1 VDWNSLAQFSAATL
15 LILIT
20 PGPVMAIIAHNTLR
34 RGAMAGLSTAIGVE
48 LGDVCLLGAISTGLM
63 LAGDFL
69 PALFRWL
76 SLVGA
81 LYLIWLA
88 AGALRLRDPSS
99 RNPNFSCSRMPILDG
114 LTIAF
119 ANPAALT
126 FYAAF
131 FPQFIDPDQSIFGQM
146 IVLGAIYVCIALAFD
161 SACVFTVARLRLP
174 AAGTRI
180 GMLADL
186 GSAIVY
192 LSIAAITVLRFIAA
206 SG

>member
-1 VDWNSLAQFSAATL
+1 VDWNSLAQFTAATL
-15 LILIT
+15 LVLIT

-34 RGAMAGLSTAIGVE
+34 HGAMAGLSTVIGLE
-48 LGDVCLLGAISTGLM
+48 LGEVCLLGAISTGLM
-63 LAGDFL
+63 LAGEFL
-69 PALFRWL
+69 PVLFRWL

-81 LYLIWLA
+81 FYLIWLA
-88 AGALRLRDPSS
+88 AGALRLRDQSP

-119 ANPAALT
+119 ANPAALA

-131 FPQFIDPDQSIFGQM
+131 FPQFIDPDQPILGQM
-146 IVLGAIYVCIALAFD
+146 IALGAIYVCIALAFD
-161 SACVFTVARLRLP
+161 SACVLTVARLRLP

-180 GMLADL
+180 GMFANL

-192 LSIAAITVLRFIAA
+192 LSIALITVLSFIAA